1 MSVHALN
8 VLDNSV
14 MSVRAR
20 IAALWASATLLYIYG
35 DVIAFYSPG
44 GLQRM
49 LDGKMG
55 PLPVTPTLLL
65 GVAILMSAP
74 AVMVALT
81 AVLKPVL
88 NRWLNVVMGAA
99 YTAVMLFTMIDAV
112 KSGIHFYLY
121 LGVVE
126 VLLTL
131 LIVWWALTWPR
142 QPLVKTA

>member
-74 AVMVALT
+74 AVIVALT

-112 KSGIHFYLY
+112 KSGI
-121 LGVVE
+121 
-126 VLLTL
+126 
-131 LIVWWALTWPR
+131 
-142 QPLVKTA
+142 

>member
-1 MSVHALN
+1 
-8 VLDNSV
+8 
-14 MSVRAR
+14 
-20 IAALWASATLLYIYG
+20 
-35 DVIAFYSPG
+35 
-44 GLQRM
+44 M

-131 LIVWWALTWPR
+131 LIVWYALTWPTH
-142 QPLVKTA
+142 PLEPLPSS